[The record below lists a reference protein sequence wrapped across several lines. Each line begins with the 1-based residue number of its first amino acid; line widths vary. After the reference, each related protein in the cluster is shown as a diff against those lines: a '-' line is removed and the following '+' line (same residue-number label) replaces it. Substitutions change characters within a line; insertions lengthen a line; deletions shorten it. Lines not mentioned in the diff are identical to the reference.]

1 VKNLSSAQQTP
12 QYPIE
17 SVDRALRLLLMFR
30 EHPEIRLSQARDE
43 LGVGQSTAHR
53 LMAMLAYHGF
63 AAQDPVT
70 RLYRAGPALFEIG
83 LSVVSN
89 LDLRSVARPV
99 LEKLAAVSGETVH
112 LGVLEGNEVRF
123 VDAVESE
130 LALRVSARV
139 GKRVP
144 AHATSLGKAMLAAL
158 TDDQVRVLY
167 PSESLPV
174 VTAQT
179 MSRRS
184 DLLAELD
191 RTRARGYACN
201 AGESEQGVG
210 STGVAIVHPA
220 RGPVGAITIAAPLTR
235 LDQGKSERHAALLTQ
250 ASREI
255 TTQLG

>member
-1 VKNLSSAQQTP
+1 MQNPSSGQQTP

-30 EHPEIRLSQARDE
+30 DRPEIRLSRARDE
-43 LGVGQSTAHR
+43 LKVGQSTAHR
-53 LMAMLAYHGF
+53 LMAMLVYHGF

-70 RLYRAGPALFEIG
+70 RVYRAGPALFEIG
-83 LSVVSN
+83 LSVISS
-89 LDLRSVARPV
+89 LDLRSVAHPV
-99 LEKLAAVSGETVH
+99 LENLAAVTGETVH
-112 LGVLEGNEVRF
+112 LGVLEGTEVRF

-158 TDDQVRVLY
+158 TDEQVRVLY

-191 RTRARGYACN
+191 RTRARGYARN

-210 STGVAIVHPA
+210 STGVTIMHPA

-235 LDQGKSERHAALLTQ
+235 LDQDKSERHAALLME

-255 TTQLG
+255 TAQLA

>member
-1 VKNLSSAQQTP
+1 MQTSPSGRQTP
-12 QYPIE
+12 QYPLE
-17 SVDRALRLLLMFR
+17 SVDRAFRLLLMFG
-30 EHPEIRLSQARDE
+30 EHQEIRLSQVRDE
-43 LGVGQSTAHR
+43 LKVGQSTAHR
-53 LMAMLAYHGF
+53 LMAMLVYHGF

-70 RLYRAGPALFEIG
+70 RVYRAGPALYEIG

-89 LDLRSVARPV
+89 MDIRSVARPA
-99 LEKLAAVSGETVH
+99 LEKLAAVTGETVH
-112 LGVLEGNEVRF
+112 LGVLEGTEVRF

-139 GKRVP
+139 GKQVP

-158 TDDQVRVLY
+158 ADEQVRMLY

-210 STGVAIVHPA
+210 STGVAIMHPG
-220 RGPVGAITIAAPLTR
+220 RGPVGAITIAAPLIR
-235 LDQGKSERHAALLTQ
+235 LDQDKTERHAALLLE

-255 TTQLG
+255 TAQLG

>member
-1 VKNLSSAQQTP
+1 MQTSSSGKQTP
-12 QYPIE
+12 QYPLE
-17 SVDRALRLLLMFR
+17 SVDRAFRLLLMFR
-30 EHPEIRLSQARDE
+30 EHPEIRLSQVRDE
-43 LGVGQSTAHR
+43 LKVGQSTAHR
-53 LMAMLAYHGF
+53 LMAMLVYHGF

-70 RLYRAGPALFEIG
+70 RVYRAGPALYEIG

-89 LDLRSVARPV
+89 MDLRSVARPV
-99 LEKLAAVSGETVH
+99 LEKLAAVTGETVH
-112 LGVLEGNEVRF
+112 LGVLEGTEVRF

-139 GKRVP
+139 GKQVP

-158 TDDQVRVLY
+158 TDEQVRMLY

-210 STGVAIVHPA
+210 STGVAITHPA

-235 LDQGKSERHAALLTQ
+235 LDQDKTERHAALLVE

-255 TTQLG
+255 TAQLG

>member
-1 VKNLSSAQQTP
+1 MQTSSGSKQTP
-12 QYPIE
+12 QYPLE
-17 SVDRALRLLLMFR
+17 SVDRAFRLLLMFR
-30 EHPEIRLSQARDE
+30 EHQEIRLSQVRDE
-43 LGVGQSTAHR
+43 LEVGQSTAHR
-53 LMAMLAYHGF
+53 LMAMLVYHGF

-70 RLYRAGPALFEIG
+70 RVYRAGPALYEIG

-89 LDLRSVARPV
+89 MDIRSVARPV
-99 LEKLAAVSGETVH
+99 LEKLAAVTGETVH
-112 LGVLEGNEVRF
+112 LGVLEGTEVRF

-139 GKRVP
+139 GKQVP

-158 TDDQVRVLY
+158 TDEQVRMLY

-210 STGVAIVHPA
+210 STGVAIMHPA

-235 LDQGKSERHAALLTQ
+235 LDQDKTERHAALLVE

-255 TTQLG
+255 TAQLG

>member
-1 VKNLSSAQQTP
+1 MQNSPSVKQTP
-12 QYPIE
+12 QYPLE

-30 EHPEIRLSQARDE
+30 ERPQIRISDARDE
-43 LGVGQSTAHR
+43 LNVGQSTAHR
-53 LMAMLAYHGF
+53 LMAMLVYHGF
-63 AAQDPVT
+63 AAQDPAT
-70 RLYRAGPALFEIG
+70 RAYRAGPALLEIG

-89 LDLRSVARPV
+89 LDIRSVAHPV
-99 LEKLAAVSGETVH
+99 LEELAAVTGETVH

-123 VDAVESE
+123 IDAVESE
-130 LALRVSARV
+130 LALRVSGRV
-139 GKRVP
+139 GKRLP

-158 TDDQVRVLY
+158 TDEQLRALY

-201 AGESEQGVG
+201 SGESEQGVG
-210 STGVAIVHPA
+210 STGVAIMHPV
-220 RGPVGAITIAAPLTR
+220 RGALGAITIAAPLTR
-235 LDQGKSERHAALLTQ
+235 LDPGKTERHAALLLE
-250 ASREI
+250 ASRDI
-255 TTQLG
+255 TARLA